1 MQETAPLSPRNA
13 SQRDSPRQ
21 EEILDELEAIF
32 LAEGFRGL
40 TVGTLAARL
49 HCSRS
54 TLYALAATKEE
65 LYLRVSDRIL
75 RRIGR
80 AARRRADACED
91 PGDRVAAFLESTISS
106 LQPVGPAF
114 LEDVLAHRPTRQLF
128 DQHQRG
134 AMETLR
140 HFIQSGIEAGVFKG
154 VDPRLA
160 AAALD
165 AAVQRVRTP
174 EFLRE
179 VGLSPSEAFAQ
190 ASQLLRHGL
199 VRSSEA

>member
-13 SQRDSPRQ
+13 SQRDSPRR

-49 HCSRS
+49 RCSRS

-80 AARRRADACED
+80 ARTTVGAACCFKSSSD
-91 PGDRVAAFLESTISS
+91 VWAILTKVA
-106 LQPVGPAF
+106 PAN
-114 LEDVLAHRPTRQLF
+114 V
-128 DQHQRG
+128 
-134 AMETLR
+134 
-140 HFIQSGIEAGVFKG
+140 
-154 VDPRLA
+154 
-160 AAALD
+160 
-165 AAVQRVRTP
+165 
-174 EFLRE
+174 
-179 VGLSPSEAFAQ
+179 PS
-190 ASQLLRHGL
+190 
-199 VRSSEA
+199 